1 MPGERARD
9 PASGWHIK
17 KRTGLEGERR
27 RGRRGEEH
35 FNLSIVAHPSVG
47 CNAVHSFQYKNG
59 SPPGRLPA
67 RRRIDSYL
75 ERFAHLSAS
84 KTVPSL
90 SSLAAL
96 SPKCEF
102 GRFISGGQFRSVLP
116 SLPPCGPLGGGVGF
130 QAAFIVCV
138 SCHFGLVGWMD
149 GNGSHQN
156 ACSDFLENEEAKF
169 F

>member
-1 MPGERARD
+1 M
-9 PASGWHIK
+9 
-17 KRTGLEGERR
+17 
-27 RGRRGEEH
+27 
-35 FNLSIVAHPSVG
+35 AHPSVG
-47 CNAVHSFQYKNG
+47 CNALHSFQYKNG
-59 SPPGRLPA
+59 SPPARPPV

-84 KTVPSL
+84 KTVLSL
-90 SSLAAL
+90 SLSLSLLRPPLLAAL

-102 GRFISGGQFRSVLP
+102 GRFISGGQFRSV
-116 SLPPCGPLGGGVGF
+116 SVGSDSNF

-156 ACSDFLENEEAKF
+156 ACSDFLENEEAKIPLMGRNGTMGAKKLPALPPPDLVEQT
-169 F
+169 